1 MSELILAA
9 VLASTPITL
18 EQVRELSRQ
27 NTPERLQELQYLIA
41 TEQGRTAASSIYPQL
56 TATGDATRTL
66 SGTQRAFVVI
76 PAINPDGT
84 TGFVNALG
92 DQRGFNRN
100 NFAMVASLTQLLF
113 DGGKWWNQ
121 IAQAGALEEAALGQ
135 TKEQRS
141 TSEYEGVRRFYA
153 LYLAQRTLDVLKA
166 TVIRSS
172 EQVDRASALFEAG
185 RSPKSDVIQAE
196 VNLGNDRINAILQ
209 TATVG
214 SSQSDLA
221 VWVAHSGAEDL
232 VAVEPQALRAGPGS
246 APKLEDAVKTAR
258 EKRPLLKALERQQ
271 RASDLG
277 VAVAR
282 SGYWPTL
289 AAQANYIRQGPDFA
303 TVFSDPSRQNTINFG
318 LHLSWNIFSGF
329 ATSAAVKTAFYNRS
343 TAELNLQQATYE
355 VEGDVRRY
363 LRALEAQVDATGVAV
378 ANLKS
383 AQDNLNLAQ
392 ERFKAGAGSTLEVR
406 DAQLKLTQAELTAIS
421 NRITVETAR
430 ANLERVMGLYET
442 GEMR

>member
-1 MSELILAA
+1 MSALILAA
-9 VLASTPITL
+9 VLGSTPITL
-18 EQVRELSRQ
+18 ERVRELSRQ
-27 NTPERLQELQYLIA
+27 NTPERLQELQHLIA
-41 TEQGRTAASSIYPQL
+41 TEQGRTAASNIYPQL
-56 TATGDATRTL
+56 NLTGDGTRTL
-66 SGTQRAFVVI
+66 SGTQRTFVVI
-76 PAINPDGT
+76 PVPNQDGT

-100 NFAMVASLTQLLF
+100 NFAAVASLSQLLF

-121 IAQAGALEEAALGQ
+121 IAQAGALEEAAMGQ

-153 LYLAQRTLDVLKA
+153 LYLAQRTLDVLNA
-166 TVIRSS
+166 TVIRSR

-185 RSPKSDVIQAE
+185 RSPKSDVIAAE

-209 TATVG
+209 TSTIG

-232 VAVEPQALRAGPGS
+232 VAVEPQELRAGPGTP
-246 APKLEDAVKTAR
+246 PKLEDAVKTAR
-258 EKRPLLKALERQQ
+258 ERRPLLKALQQ
-271 RASDLG
+271 QERASDLG

-282 SGYWPTL
+282 GGYWPTL
-289 AAQANYIRQGPDFA
+289 SAQANYIRQGPDFG
-303 TVFSDPSRQNTINFG
+303 TVFSDPRRQNTINFG
-318 LHLSWNIFSGF
+318 LHLSWNLFSGF
-329 ATSAAVKTAFYNRS
+329 ATTAAVNTALYNRS

-430 ANLERVMGLYET
+430 ANLERVMGLYD
-442 GEMR
+442 GG

>member
-1 MSELILAA
+1 
-9 VLASTPITL
+9 
-18 EQVRELSRQ
+18 
-27 NTPERLQELQYLIA
+27 
-41 TEQGRTAASSIYPQL
+41 
-56 TATGDATRTL
+56 
-66 SGTQRAFVVI
+66 
-76 PAINPDGT
+76 
-84 TGFVNALG
+84 
-92 DQRGFNRN
+92 
-100 NFAMVASLTQLLF
+100 
-113 DGGKWWNQ
+113 
-121 IAQAGALEEAALGQ
+121 
-135 TKEQRS
+135 
-141 TSEYEGVRRFYA
+141 
-153 LYLAQRTLDVLKA
+153 
-166 TVIRSS
+166 
-172 EQVDRASALFEAG
+172 
-185 RSPKSDVIQAE
+185 
-196 VNLGNDRINAILQ
+196 
-209 TATVG
+209 
-214 SSQSDLA
+214 
-221 VWVAHSGAEDL
+221 
-232 VAVEPQALRAGPGS
+232 
-246 APKLEDAVKTAR
+246 
-258 EKRPLLKALERQQ
+258 LLKALERQQ

-282 SGYWPTL
+282 GGYWPTL

-430 ANLERVMGLYET
+430 ANLERVMGLYEA
-442 GEMR
+442 GGMR